1 MLVAIFTLWSLVYY
15 YPEAEIIIMEKADLK
30 LEEMRQE
37 REREKRMKK

>member
-15 YPEAEIIIMEKADLK
+15 YPESEIILMENADLK

-37 REREKRMKK
+37 SEKRMKK